1 MRPRKQDGTFSS
13 IYPYLEVARSTGFY
27 HYLTE
32 FILRKSAEAILEF
45 DINVS
50 VNISIADIVR
60 SDFIALV
67 EEIHHM
73 IRDRAGRIIFEILES
88 DELVELDKCVWF
100 IDYVSRFGFRIAI
113 DDFGSGYSNYI
124 NLLNLPIDI
133 VKIDGSLI
141 RRIRSDE
148 NAKTL
153 VEGIVH
159 FCKKTNKQTVAE
171 FVEDDEVYRITS
183 YNVCYTKLLRLL

>member
-1 MRPRKQDGTFSS
+1 M
-13 IYPYLEVARSTGFY
+13 ARSTGFY

-32 FILRKSAEAILEF
+32 FILRKSAEAILEH

-60 SDFIALV
+60 SDFIMLV

-73 IRDRAGRIIFEILES
+73 IRERTGRIIFEILES
-88 DELVELDKCVWF
+88 EELVELDKCVWF

-113 DDFGSGYSNYI
+113 DDFGTGYSNYI
-124 NLLNLPIDI
+124 NLLNLPVDI
-133 VKIDGSLI
+133 VKIDGGLI

-148 NAKTL
+148 NARTL

-159 FCKKTNKQTVAE
+159 
-171 FVEDDEVYRITS
+171 S
-183 YNVCYTKLLRLL
+183 YNFV